1 MPNSAFQ
8 RKFGPWAV
16 VTGASDGIGKAFAE
30 HLAAHGLNMVLVARR
45 QDVLSRLADQLRREH
60 AIDVRVV
67 ASDLSL
73 PQGNVS
79 LFAETKELDVG
90 LVVAA
95 AGFGTSGEFLSQ
107 APDHEIQMLQVNCRA
122 VLEQTWHFGNRL
134 RTRGGGGMVLFG
146 SLLGFQGAPLSANYA
161 ATKAFVQTLAEG
173 LRVEWLPL
181 GIDVIACAPGPVHT
195 GFAQRADMHMAQ
207 ATTPDVVARDTL
219 AALGRKGTVRPGWL
233 SKFLGWSLST
243 APRSLRVH
251 IMGQIMRGMTAHQ
264 ATPRLVQ
271 DIHKQRRDTQRGSQ

>member
-1 MPNSAFQ
+1 MSDSAFQ
-8 RKFGPWAV
+8 KKFGPWAV

-30 HLAAHGLNMVLVARR
+30 HLAAQGLNVVLVARR
-45 QDVLSRLADQLRREH
+45 QDILSRLADQLRREH

-107 APDHEIQMLQVNCRA
+107 VPDHEIQMLQVNCRA
-122 VLEQTWHFGNRL
+122 VLEQAWHFGNRL

-195 GFAQRADMHMAQ
+195 GFAQRADMQMAQ

-219 AALGRKGTVRPGWL
+219 TALGRKGTVRPGWL

-243 APRSLRVH
+243 APRFLRVR

-264 ATPRLVQ
+264 VTPRLGQ
-271 DIHKQRRDTQRGSQ
+271 ALIKQGRDAKRGSQ